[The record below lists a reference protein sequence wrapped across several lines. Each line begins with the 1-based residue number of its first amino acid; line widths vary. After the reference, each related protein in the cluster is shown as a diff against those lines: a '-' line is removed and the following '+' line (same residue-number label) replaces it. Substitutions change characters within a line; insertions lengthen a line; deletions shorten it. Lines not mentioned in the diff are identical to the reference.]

1 MAGEVIGQ
9 LPRPGLVALVGIA
22 RDDDRSVV
30 EKLARKTWDL
40 RILSEERSCSD
51 VDAPVLAVSQFTLYA
66 NCRKGRRPAGAR
78 LPPARSA
85 SRCSTPT
92 SRPCARWER
101 TSRLGVSVR
110 RWQSSCATTDPSP
123 SCWTVPNWPDGGRIG
138 LTGGRIGLTGAE
150 FA

>member
-1 MAGEVIGQ
+1 MRVLLQRATWGRVSVAGEVIGQ

-66 NCRKGRRPAGAR
+66 NCRKGRRPSWSAAAPGEVGEPLFDAYVAALRALGAHVE
-78 LPPARSA
+78 
-85 SRCSTPT
+85 T
-92 SRPCARWER
+92 
-101 TSRLGVSVR
+101 
-110 RWQSSCATTDPSP
+110 
-123 SCWTVPNWPDGGRIG
+123 GRF
-138 LTGGRIGLTGAE
+138 GAE
-150 FA
+150 MAVELCNDGPFTVLLDSAELA

>member
-66 NCRKGRRPAGAR
+66 NCRKGRRPSWSAAAPGEVGEPLFDAYVAALRALGAHVE
-78 LPPARSA
+78 
-85 SRCSTPT
+85 T
-92 SRPCARWER
+92 
-101 TSRLGVSVR
+101 
-110 RWQSSCATTDPSP
+110 
-123 SCWTVPNWPDGGRIG
+123 GRF
-138 LTGGRIGLTGAE
+138 GAE
-150 FA
+150 MAVELCNDGPFTVLLDSAELA